1 MNYDDLFILV
11 ADAGGEDLKED
22 GGVYTIITDPKL
34 LEQVKEKIESKGFK
48 IKDSDIILIPK
59 NFVKVSGEEAVRVVK
74 LSDELENH
82 DDVQDYYTNYD
93 IDEAE
98 LKVIAEKIGS

>member
-1 MNYDDLFILV
+1 
-11 ADAGGEDLKED
+11 
-22 GGVYTIITDPKL
+22 
-34 LEQVKEKIESKGFK
+34 
-48 IKDSDIILIPK
+48 
-59 NFVKVSGEEAVRVVK
+59 VVK

-82 DDVQDYYTNYD
+82 DDVQDYFTNYD